1 MKTDSAFTLKRN
13 LSHKFNAVVLITA
26 EGSIMRSIRRSIA
39 VCTHSSV
46 ITVTWNSV
54 SKFLTKASMYDV
66 VKTTVMLNILKQN
79 ETLNKK

>member
-13 LSHKFNAVVLITA
+13 LSHKLNAVVHITTD
-26 EGSIMRSIRRSIA
+26 GSIIRSIRRSIA
-39 VCTHSSV
+39 VCTHSS
-46 ITVTWNSV
+46 IATITWNSV
-54 SKFLTKASMYDV
+54 SKFSSKASMYDV